1 MKEVTCV
8 REDNEIE
15 VSIDS
20 WGGRGTKKT
29 SKYHI
34 MVIYDMID
42 SNRI

>member
-20 WGGRGTKKT
+20 WGGRGTKKNI
-29 SKYHI
+29 KIPYYGHLR
-34 MVIYDMID
+34 YD
-42 SNRI
+42 RFK